1 MDPREAQMVYTP
13 KKVNHLLHLVLTI
26 LTAGLWGI
34 VWAFK
39 ALTTPSQ
46 RTQIRR
52 YNARVQGRRFRI

>member
-1 MDPREAQMVYTP
+1 MVYTP

-26 LTAGLWGI
+26 LTGGLWGI

-52 YNARVQGRRFRI
+52 YNARAQGRRFRL

>member
-26 LTAGLWGI
+26 LTGGLWGI

-52 YNARVQGRRFRI
+52 HNARVGGKRWVL

>member
-34 VWAFK
+34 VWVFK

-52 YNARVQGRRFRI
+52 YNARAQGRRFRL

>member
-1 MDPREAQMVYTP
+1 VDPREAQMVYTP

-26 LTAGLWGI
+26 LTGGLWGI

-39 ALTTPSQ
+39 ALMTPSQ

-52 YNARVQGRRFRI
+52 YNARAQGRRFRL